1 MDRTRRIR
9 IGLVVLTASACVW
22 IGWAIEGRA
31 LTTGESVISQ
41 VVLQYADE
49 DAADFTTLTLSDD
62 GSDGDGETGDRVFS
76 AEIPNYTAGRLMSY
90 LITYEL
96 SQVVAEDNPI
106 QVDPD
111 DLLPGRIV
119 INEFMASNTAAAQDP
134 QEEFDDWIEL
144 LNVSEE
150 VVNLSGMYLSDTAT
164 NLKKWKIPEG
174 VTLDPG
180 GFLIIWADEDGGDE
194 PGLHANF
201 RLSRNGEKILLVDSD
216 DRGNS
221 LVDEVTF
228 SEQQADISFGRYP
241 DGGESLRELYV
252 PTPGKQNLRTG
263 KTSDFDGDGS
273 VAFQDFLQFAQHFGS
288 RDGDDGFDSRF
299 DLDDD
304 AAVGFSDFL
313 RFAQDFGIAS

>member
-1 MDRTRRIR
+1 MDRARRIR

-22 IGWAIEGRA
+22 TGWAFEGRA
-31 LTTGESVISQ
+31 QTARESAVSH

-49 DAADFTTLTLSDD
+49 GTTDYSTLTMSDD
-62 GSDGDGETGDRVFS
+62 GLNGDGEAGDRVFGV
-76 AEIPNYTAGRLMSY
+76 EIPNYTTGSLMSY
-90 LITYEL
+90 LITYERSPL
-96 SQVVAEDNPI
+96 VVEDNPI
-106 QVDPD
+106 QVGPD
-111 DLLPGRIV
+111 DLLPRRIV
-119 INEFMASNTAAAQDP
+119 INEFMASNTAAVQDP
-134 QEEFDDWIEL
+134 QEEFEDWIEL

-150 VVNLSGMYLSDTAT
+150 VVNLSGMYLSDSPT

-201 RLSRNGEKILLVDSD
+201 RLSRNGESILLVDSD
-216 DRGNS
+216 ERGNS

-228 SEQQADISFGRYP
+228 SEQQTDISYGRYP
-241 DGGESLRELYV
+241 DGGDSLRELFV
-252 PTPGKQNLRTG
+252 PTPGTQNLRTG

-288 RDGDDGFDSRF
+288 RDGDGGFDSRF

-304 AAVGFSDFL
+304 GDVGFSDFL
-313 RFAQDFGIAS
+313 RFAQDFGTAS